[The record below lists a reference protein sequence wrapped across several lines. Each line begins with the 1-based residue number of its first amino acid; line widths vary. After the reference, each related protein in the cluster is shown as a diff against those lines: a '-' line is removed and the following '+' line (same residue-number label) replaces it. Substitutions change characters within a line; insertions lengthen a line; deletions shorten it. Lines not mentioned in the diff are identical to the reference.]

1 MQLQKFGLV
10 LSLLAVTILA
20 SGCSTGRKPLPAKIV
35 TQTEYQSKQIQE
47 AARPKPIE
55 LYDVDIRVVSE
66 KNIDEFLEEFRN
78 ENGQLAIVAFSIRG
92 YQNLALN
99 VSELER
105 YIRQQKE
112 VILYYEKAIKPS
124 DDGTESKPTEQTTK

>member
-1 MQLQKFGLV
+1 MQLRKSSLV
-10 LSLLAVTILA
+10 LSLLLVTALV
-20 SGCSTGRKPLPAKIV
+20 SGCSTSRNPLPAKVV
-35 TQTEYQSKQIQE
+35 TKTEYQSKQIQP
-47 AARPKPIE
+47 AAPVKPIE

-66 KNIDEFLEEFRN
+66 TNLDEFLNEFRD

-112 VILYYEKAIKPS
+112 VIVYYEKAIQPS
-124 DDGTESKPTEQTTK
+124 DVGTGQTNTTPK

>member
-1 MQLQKFGLV
+1 MQLRKSSLV
-10 LSLLAVTILA
+10 LSLLLVTALVSA
-20 SGCSTGRKPLPAKIV
+20 CSSSRNPLPAKVV
-35 TQTEYQSKQIQE
+35 TKTEYQSKQIQP
-47 AARPKPIE
+47 AAPVKPIE

-66 KNIDEFLEEFRN
+66 TNLDEFLNEFRD

-112 VILYYEKAIKPS
+112 VIVYYEKAIQPA
-124 DDGTESKPTEQTTK
+124 DAGNTESKTEQAPK

>member
-1 MQLQKFGLV
+1 MTK
-10 LSLLAVTILA
+10 
-20 SGCSTGRKPLPAKIV
+20 
-35 TQTEYQSKQIQE
+35 TEYQQKQIQP
-47 AARPKPIE
+47 AAPVKPIE

-66 KNIDEFLEEFRN
+66 TNLDEFLNEFRD

-112 VILYYEKAIKPS
+112 VIVYYEKAIQPS
-124 DDGTESKPTEQTTK
+124 DAGTGQTNTTPK